1 MTYLLDT
8 NVVSE
13 WARPRPEATVVRW
26 LADVDE
32 DQVFISV
39 VTLAELEKGIRL
51 LSESAKRRRLE
62 EWVQTDLQERFGSRM
77 IDITPDI
84 AREWGRVT
92 ADRQTIGRPISTLD
106 AFLAAT
112 ARLGAHTLVTRNDR
126 DFADTGVQLLNPW
139 AH

>member
-1 MTYLLDT
+1 VKYLLDT

-13 WARPRPEATVVRW
+13 WARPRPEPSVVRW

-39 VTLAELEKGIRL
+39 VTLAELENGIRL
-51 LSESAKRRRLE
+51 LAGSAKRRRLE
-62 EWVQTDLQERFGSRM
+62 EWVRTDLQQRFESRV

-92 ADRQTIGRPISTLD
+92 ADRQGSGRPIATLD

-112 ARLGAHTLVTRNDR
+112 ARSGACTLVTRNDR
-126 DFADTGVQLLNPW
+126 DFADTGVQLFNPW
-139 AH
+139 S

>member
-1 MTYLLDT
+1 MYLLDT

-13 WARPRPEATVVRW
+13 WARPRPEPSVVRW

-51 LSESAKRRRLE
+51 LVEGAKRRRLE
-62 EWVQTDLQERFGSRM
+62 EWVQTDLQQRFESRV

-84 AREWGRVT
+84 AREWGRVS
-92 ADRQTIGRPISTLD
+92 ADRQGIGRPIATLD

-112 ARLGAHTLVTRNDR
+112 ARLRAYTVVTRNDR
-126 DFADTGVQLLNPW
+126 DFAETGVQLFNPW